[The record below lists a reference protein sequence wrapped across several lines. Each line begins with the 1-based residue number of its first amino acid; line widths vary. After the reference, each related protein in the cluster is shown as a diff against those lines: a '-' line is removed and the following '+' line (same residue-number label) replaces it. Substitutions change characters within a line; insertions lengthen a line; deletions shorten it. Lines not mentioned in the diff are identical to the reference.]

1 MTRVYK
7 AEILCYWSV
16 SYWWG
21 YSTHKLHCQA
31 FLSPSP
37 IWHENLNNNPGIFC
51 DTNPSGI

>member
-1 MTRVYK
+1 VYK
-7 AEILCYWSV
+7 AEIPCYWSV
-16 SYWWG
+16 SDWLG
-21 YSTHKLHCQA
+21 YSTHKLQCQA